1 MSMFSWFTTKLT
13 GLTAAKAGTGTAAE
27 TQARPTAGDKLPA
40 SQAPGRK
47 SERLEH
53 RELLYT
59 VVHDA
64 MIRAG
69 VLAAAYKFKVLS
81 LDARGLQ
88 YMIMMDLIH
97 QPAGGAHRLAEI
109 EAMMAQAAKARHD
122 MVITAVYWRVREPHM
137 AGVPNSA
144 TMSGTEPAKTSQPP
158 RPLNVPATPPSA
170 VNKTHSYEPLQQ
182 DEVDA
187 FKRALA
193 SAAKAAPKT
202 VPGRSVTSGRRNPTP
217 PGDFEDT
224 QISPQDDHVSP
235 LSVTQYGDLN

>member
-1 MSMFSWFTTKLT
+1 MSMFSWFTTKFT
-13 GLTAAKAGTGTAAE
+13 GLTAAKSGTGPMAE
-27 TQARPTAGDKLPA
+27 TQARPTAGDKVPA

-122 MVITAVYWRVREPHM
+122 MVITAVYWRVKEPHM
-137 AGVPNSA
+137 AGAPNLA
-144 TMSGTEPAKTSQPP
+144 TMSGTEPAKTPQPP

-170 VNKTHSYEPLQQ
+170 VNKAHSYEPLQQ

-202 VPGRSVTSGRRNPTP
+202 VPGRSVTSGRRKPAP
-217 PGDFEDT
+217 AGDFEDT